1 MPPTYENVKDKDV
14 GEDEREGEEEDIK
27 DFVNDEDDIKDD
39 DDENIVENN
48 YDLEILKIIIM
59 KISISIKMVT
69 KKR

>member
-14 GEDEREGEEEDIK
+14 GEDEREREEEDIN

-48 YDLEILKIIIM
+48 HELEILKIIIM

>member
-14 GEDEREGEEEDIK
+14 GEDEREREEEDIN